1 MGVVAHQG
9 PGVDR
14 CPALR
19 GEGAQPEHKSL
30 RSWSSSTMRRLSI
43 PRIITWWS
51 VPGLSSLACR
61 GIAYRLRL
69 CWLFFIRLCPASQQ
83 RPVSHLIPRIITW
96 WSVPGLSSLACRG
109 IAYRLRLCWLFFIRL
124 CPASQQRP
132 VSYLEQAFRLSAA
145 RRHVPIAPLCDAL
158 RDRGHIPADQKL
170 GSVCIAGPWTDRSHF
185 ARQVPAGPQPAQDR

>member
-19 GEGAQPEHKSL
+19 GEVAQPAHKSL

-69 CWLFFIRLCPASQQ
+69 CWRSFIKLCPASQQ
-83 RPVSHLIPRIITW
+83 RPVSLVPCHSPNVPYHSPNVPYHSPRSRRKTKRRGKAELE
-96 WSVPGLSSLACRG
+96 SV
-109 IAYRLRLCWLFFIRL
+109 
-124 CPASQQRP
+124 
-132 VSYLEQAFRLSAA
+132 VSYLPRATPS
-145 RRHVPIAPLCDAL
+145 
-158 RDRGHIPADQKL
+158 
-170 GSVCIAGPWTDRSHF
+170 
-185 ARQVPAGPQPAQDR
+185 